1 MTKILVVEDDKAI
14 NGLVCAY
21 LRENG
26 YQPTA
31 CFDGEE
37 ALTALEDGQ
46 FSMIISDIMMPKKDG
61 FTLAEEIRL
70 TDKTTPIL
78 FMSAKDDKPSKLYAY
93 KLGIDDYVV
102 KPFDMDVFM
111 LKVAALLRRA
121 GIENSRQITVGNLT
135 MNADEHTAYLDG
147 EELPLTVREFDLLFK
162 FLSYPKKTFTRSL
175 VRNFGFRTMLFAV
188 GSYAASIAFGIF
200 NGVIGI
206 LSRSIWYGALA
217 AYYILLAFLRGGV
230 LSRHGK
236 SRAAKKAGVESVD
249 IEYTNAKNY
258 RGCGV
263 LLLLLNLA
271 LSGAIAQMIFDD
283 GHFSYAGWTVYAMA
297 AYAFFKITMSVINI
311 FRAKKQK
318 DMTVRAVRNINFAD
332 ALVSILALQTALLT
346 TFSGEGVDVS
356 LFNTLT
362 GCAVSLL
369 TLGLGVLMIITGNQ
383 KMKEIRENKQNN
395 GR

>member
-1 MTKILVVEDDKAI
+1 MKNRWKKFLQICKDPPAWVLTCVYLLAVVSGLGAIL
-14 NGLVCAY
+14 CATLGVGAAWFVY
-21 LRENG
+21 LS
-26 YQPTA
+26 YA
-31 CFDGEE
+31 
-37 ALTALEDGQ
+37 
-46 FSMIISDIMMPKKDG
+46 
-61 FTLAEEIRL
+61 
-70 TDKTTPIL
+70 
-78 FMSAKDDKPSKLYAY
+78 LYA
-93 KLGIDDYVV
+93 
-102 KPFDMDVFM
+102 
-111 LKVAALLRRA
+111 VAAVTLGYAVYTLIRFA
-121 GIENSRQITVGNLT
+121 PKIKAWFLEFIERY
-135 MNADEHTAYLDG
+135 D
-147 EELPLTVREFDLLFK
+147 
-162 FLSYPKKTFTRSL
+162 FTRSL

-236 SRAAKKAGVESVD
+236 SRAAKKAGIESVD

-297 AYAFFKITMSVINI
+297 AYAFFKITMSIINI
-311 FRAKKQK
+311 FRAKKQN

-346 TFSGEGVDVS
+346 TFSSEGVDVS

>member
-61 FTLAEEIRL
+61 FALAEEIRL

-121 GIENSRQITVGNLT
+121 GIENSRQIAVGNLT

-162 FLSYPKKTFTRSL
+162 FLSYPKKTFTRSAL
-175 VRNFGFRTMLFAV
+175 MAEFWDYDSSATSRT
-188 GSYAASIAFGIF
+188 
-200 NGVIGI
+200 
-206 LSRSIWYGALA
+206 
-217 AYYILLAFLRGGV
+217 
-230 LSRHGK
+230 
-236 SRAAKKAGVESVD
+236 
-249 IEYTNAKNY
+249 
-258 RGCGV
+258 
-263 LLLLLNLA
+263 
-271 LSGAIAQMIFDD
+271 
-283 GHFSYAGWTVYAMA
+283 
-297 AYAFFKITMSVINI
+297 
-311 FRAKKQK
+311 
-318 DMTVRAVRNINFAD
+318 
-332 ALVSILALQTALLT
+332 
-346 TFSGEGVDVS
+346 VDVYMAKLREKTS
-356 LFNTLT
+356 ACTGFEILT
-362 GCAVSLL
+362 VH
-369 TLGLGVLMIITGNQ
+369 GLGYKAVL
-383 KMKEIRENKQNN
+383 K
-395 GR
+395 